1 MCIVF
6 CFSTSYAQYPPYFLI
21 DDEAGLPANQVYS
34 IAQDKKGFIWIGCDA
49 GLYKFDGIR
58 YKGVEC
64 ATRKSRPVTGL
75 CFSSSGRLYCHNF
88 QGQIFYN
95 DGDSLKELK
104 HALKSIPNIA
114 ADKTGN
120 VWVNHEQGISAYNER
135 NGQWKLYNQFAPAQ
149 VESNLLFTKSVRVNH
164 RDEARFVCVSGIG
177 VIHTRGLQIRADKDF
192 SIYPSGIFVLECYK
206 DDTWIFSS
214 GETFFYREHQD
225 KVVKNSS
232 NRLLQVLMSRKV
244 TNARALADG
253 TLWIATYKGM
263 IQYSPA
269 TDSVRLLYPDLA
281 FSDCLL
287 DREGNYWFATL
298 QSGIIRVPNLNF
310 ALWNSRNRLLPADKL
325 TKVAGDNGQIYFATI
340 DGYVGHLSSL
350 NNDLHVTHTGNNAD
364 VQCLRYIPAD
374 SKLYFYL
381 KGALYVFKDG
391 KSTLIQANL
400 PPVKDLA
407 KIKGG
412 YVLASS
418 FGSYI
423 YNLKQPQSQY
433 QITNSW
439 SREIVFDSV
448 ANKLWLATNNGIE
461 SFEYKG
467 GNWVASDT
475 LLAGVQVISVS
486 YDASSKKM
494 YALTYEGRIY
504 AAKAGNTIEKVCS
517 LTADV
522 TGTKILCN
530 KGTLYITTNRSLWV
544 YDLAKH
550 SWLVVAQA
558 DGLASNNIQD
568 IYIADD
574 VIWLATGKGLQKLPQ
589 VINTVSAPALLY
601 VKKVTV
607 GDVVVKDIEHL
618 ELKYNQALDMEPEA
632 SIYSSGAGFKYAYRF
647 VGSDSGWN
655 YLPGNIERFSIPSL
669 PTGSFAIELKAVS
682 HNGIS
687 SGNVVRIAG
696 YVNPPFW
703 RSTWFYA
710 LSVVLLFGLA
720 FIVFRKRVTVLRRAQ
735 EKEIERLNLENELRL
750 TQQTALKAQ
759 MNPHFIFNVLNSIK
773 GYIYKNDKQR
783 ASKYLTDFSELV
795 RNVLDMSSLQY
806 VSIADELKLLKLYI
820 ELEAMMLPSD
830 FSYTIKISDE
840 DQVNDCEIPALILQP
855 FVENAFKHG
864 LRHKTGAKH
873 LELTVVAKNEKTIL
887 ITITDN
893 GIGRSGAQ
901 QIMQH
906 NETNH
911 QSFATGAI
919 EKRVALINREGKQ
932 HIEVNIKDLQDEAGN
947 SDGTC
952 VTVKITFK

>member
-1 MCIVF
+1 M
-6 CFSTSYAQYPPYFLI
+6 I

-58 YKGVEC
+58 YKSIEC
-64 ATRKSRPVTGL
+64 ATRKSKPVTGL

-88 QGQIFYN
+88 QGQIFYT
-95 DGDSLKELK
+95 DADSLKELK
-104 HALKSIPNIA
+104 HVFKSIPNIA

-120 VWVNHEQGISAYNER
+120 LWVNHEGGISAYNER
-135 NGQWKLYNQFAPAQ
+135 NGQWKLYNQFARGQ
-149 VESNLLFTKSVRVNH
+149 QEDNRLFTKSIRIDQRN
-164 RDEARFVCVSGIG
+164 EARFVCNGGIG
-177 VIHTRGLQIRADKDF
+177 VIDTRGLQIRPNNDF
-192 SIYPSGIFVLECYK
+192 LIYPSGIFVLECYK

-214 GETFFYREHQD
+214 GETFFYREHQG
-225 KVVKNSS
+225 KVLKNSS
-232 NRLLQVLMSRKV
+232 SRLMQVLLNRKV

-263 IQYSPA
+263 IQYNPV

-287 DREGNYWFATL
+287 DREGNYWFTTL
-298 QSGIIRVPNLNF
+298 QSGIIRVPNLDF
-310 ALWNSRNRLLPADKL
+310 VLWNSRNKLLPTDKL
-325 TKVAGDNGQIYFATI
+325 TKVTGAKGQIYFATI
-340 DGYVGHLSSL
+340 DGFVGQLNSL
-350 NNDLHVTHTGNNAD
+350 NDDLHITHTGNNAD

-374 SKLYFYL
+374 NKLYFYL
-381 KGALYVFKDG
+381 KGALYVFEDN
-391 KSTLIQANL
+391 KSRIIQADL
-400 PPVKDLA
+400 PPVKDLVKVRGA
-407 KIKGG
+407 

-423 YNLKQPQSQY
+423 YNLKHPRSKY

-448 ANKLWLATNNGIE
+448 ANTLWLATNNGIE
-461 SFEYKG
+461 TFVYK
-467 GNWVASDT
+467 NEKWVAGDT
-475 LLAGVQVISVS
+475 LLPGVQVISVS
-486 YDASSKKM
+486 YDAPPAKL
-494 YALTYEGRIY
+494 YALTYDGEVHAI
-504 AAKAGNTIEKVCS
+504 KAGNAIEKVCS

-522 TGTKILCN
+522 TGTKLLYNNSTLYVATN
-530 KGTLYITTNRSLWV
+530 KGLWSF
-544 YDLAKH
+544 DLNKH
-550 SWLVVAQA
+550 SWNVIAQT
-558 DGLASNNIQD
+558 DGLVSNNVQD
-568 IYIADD
+568 ICIAGNA
-574 VIWLATGKGLQKLPQ
+574 VWLATGKGLQKIPQ
-589 VINTVSAPALLY
+589 VINTVRVPALLY
-601 VKKVTV
+601 VKKVTM

-618 ELKYNQALDMEPEA
+618 ELKYNQALGIEPEA
-632 SIYSSGAGFKYAYRF
+632 SIYSSGTGFKYAYRF
-647 VGSDSGWN
+647 VGPDSGWN
-655 YLPGNIERFSIPSL
+655 YLPGNIEQFSIPTL
-669 PTGSFAIELKAVS
+669 PTGSFAIELKVIS
-682 HNGIS
+682 HNGIG
-687 SGNVVRIAG
+687 SGNVIRIAG
-696 YVNPPFW
+696 YVSPPFW

-710 LSVVLLFGLA
+710 LSALCLLGLA
-720 FIVFRKRVTVLRRAQ
+720 FIVFRKRVAVLRREQ
-735 EKEIERLNLENELRL
+735 EKEIARLNLENELRL

-773 GYIYKNDKQR
+773 GYIYKNDKQQ

-864 LRHKTGAKH
+864 LRHKAGAKH
-873 LELTVVAKNEKTIL
+873 LELAVIPQNDDTVL

-901 QIMQH
+901 QIKQH

-932 HIEVNIKDLQDEAGN
+932 HVEVTIKDLQDEAGN
-947 SDGTC
+947 PCGTC

>member
-1 MCIVF
+1 LCY
-6 CFSTSYAQYPPYFLI
+6 SASYAQYPPYFLI

-34 IAQDKKGFIWIGCDA
+34 IAQDKRGFIWIGCDA

-58 YKGVEC
+58 YKSVEC
-64 ATRKSRPVTGL
+64 ATRKSKPVTGL

-88 QGQIFYN
+88 QGQIFYT
-95 DGDSLKELK
+95 DADSLKELK
-104 HALKSIPNIA
+104 HSFKSIPNIA

-120 VWVNHEQGISAYNER
+120 VWVNHERGISAYNER

-149 VESNLLFTKSVRVNH
+149 VESNSLFTKSVRVNQ
-164 RDEARFVCVSGIG
+164 RNEARFVCNGGIG
-177 VIHTRGLQIRADKDF
+177 VIDTRGLQIRADKDF

-214 GETFFYREHQD
+214 GETFFYKEHEGQ
-225 KVVKNSS
+225 VIKNSS
-232 NRLLQVLMSRKV
+232 NKLLQALLNRKV

-263 IQYSPA
+263 IQYNPA

-287 DREGNYWFATL
+287 DREENYWFSTL

-310 ALWNSRNRLLPADKL
+310 ALWNSRNKLLPTDKL
-325 TKVAGDNGQIYFATI
+325 TKVIAANGQVYFASI
-340 DGYVGHLSSL
+340 DGYVGQLSSL
-350 NNDLHVTHTGNNAD
+350 SNNLHVTHTGNSAD

-374 SKLYFYL
+374 NKLYFYL
-381 KGALYVFKDG
+381 KGALYAFKDG

-400 PPVKDLA
+400 PPVKDLV
-407 KIKGG
+407 KVKGG

-423 YNLKQPQSQY
+423 YNLNQPDGKY

-448 ANKLWLATNNGIE
+448 ADCLWLATNNGIE
-461 SFEYKG
+461 TFVYK
-467 GNWVASDT
+467 NEKWVAGDT

-494 YALTYEGRIY
+494 YALTYEGKIY
-504 AAKAGNTIEKVCS
+504 SVKAGNAIENIS
-517 LTADV
+517 AINTDV
-522 TGTKILCN
+522 AGTRLLCN
-530 KGTLYITTNRSLWV
+530 NGTLYIATNRGLWV
-544 YDLAKH
+544 YNLAKH

-568 IYIADD
+568 IYIADG
-574 VIWLATGKGLQKLPQ
+574 VIWLATGKGLQKIPQ
-589 VINTVSAPALLY
+589 VVNTVRAPALLY
-601 VKKVTV
+601 VKNVTA

-618 ELKYNQALDMEPEA
+618 ELNYNQALGIEPEV
-632 SIYSSGAGFKYAYRF
+632 SIYSSGSGFKYAYRF
-647 VGSDSGWN
+647 VGPDSGWN
-655 YLPGNIERFSIPSL
+655 YLPGNIERFSIPTL
-669 PTGSFAIELKAVS
+669 PTGRFAIELKVIN
-682 HNGIS
+682 HKGIG
-687 SGNVVRIAG
+687 SGNVIRIAG
-696 YVNPPFW
+696 YVSPPFW

-710 LSVVLLFGLA
+710 LSVFLLLGLV
-720 FIVFRKRVTVLRRAQ
+720 FIVFRKRVAALRREQ
-735 EKEIERLNLENELRL
+735 EKAIERLNLENELRL

-773 GYIYKNDKQR
+773 GYIYKNDKQQ

-806 VSIADELKLLKLYI
+806 VSIEDELKLLKLYI

-830 FSYTIKISDE
+830 FSYAIKITDE
-840 DQVNDCEIPALILQP
+840 EQVGDCEIPALILQP

-864 LRHKTGAKH
+864 LRHKAGAKH
-873 LELTVVAKNEKTIL
+873 LELAVTTEKDKAVL

-901 QIMQH
+901 QIKQH
-906 NETNH
+906 SETNH

-919 EKRVALINREGKQ
+919 EKRLALINREGKQ
-932 HIEVNIKDLQDEAGN
+932 HVEVTIKDLQDESGN
-947 SDGTC
+947 PCGTC